1 MALALMPTTCFP
13 KHTNKITAIVT
24 HVKAQDIQLIYSSP
38 LDPVFLDILAIR
50 VHQAYPAIRRE
61 C

>member
-1 MALALMPTTCFP
+1 MPLALMPTFFFP
-13 KHTNKITAIVT
+13 KHTNKITAIVIN
-24 HVKAQDIQLIYSSP
+24 VKAQDTQLISSSP
-38 LDPVFLDILAIR
+38 LDLVFLDILAIR